1 MMTEFFNVTLRF
13 PIRSLYAVIVNF
25 FGQSVGTL
33 EKISLSILKEL
44 TMIQYNGN
52 KNMHAII
59 TARILRRI
67 FFCLSLKSVYIVS
80 SFEIVFKYINATI
93 NRQIN
98 NTFAAAAPSPKWNV
112 WKDSL

>member
-52 KNMHAII
+52 KNMH
-59 TARILRRI
+59 L
-67 FFCLSLKSVYIVS
+67 
-80 SFEIVFKYINATI
+80 
-93 NRQIN
+93 
-98 NTFAAAAPSPKWNV
+98 
-112 WKDSL
+112 

>member
-67 FFCLSLKSVYIVS
+67 FFCLSLKRIFS
-80 SFEIVFKYINATI
+80 
-93 NRQIN
+93 
-98 NTFAAAAPSPKWNV
+98 
-112 WKDSL
+112 